1 MKKKRV
7 SCKEIAK
14 YVCGELDEHID
25 SPKCREIKKHME
37 ACPNC
42 TAYLDSLKKTVRLYR
57 EYPNP
62 SVTEQCREELFAVL
76 KMGKQKSKR
85 AGGSVRS

>member
-1 MKKKRV
+1 MKKKQL

-14 YVCGELDEHID
+14 HIFGELDEQIN
-25 SPKCREIKKHME
+25 SARCREIKKHLE

-42 TAYLDSLKKTVRLYR
+42 IAYLDSLKKTIYLYR

-62 SVTEQCREELFAVL
+62 KLRDKCRKELYSML
-76 KMGKQKSKR
+76 KLKK
-85 AGGSVRS
+85 

>member
-1 MKKKRV
+1 MKKKHL

-14 YVCGELDEHID
+14 YICGELDEHID
-25 SPKCREIKKHME
+25 SPKCREIKRHME

-42 TAYLDSLKKTVRLYR
+42 IAYLDSLKKTVHLYR

-62 SVTEQCREELFAVL
+62 TVTEQCRKELFAVL
-76 KMGKQKSKR
+76 KLGKQKSK
-85 AGGSVRS
+85 